1 MRKRIKRASL
11 IGFLLAAVSAFNWT
25 AISAFT
31 DQPTAHDPALAFST
45 YLGGGLVHYV
55 NGIAVDSLGNT
66 YVAGSTNS
74 SDFPT
79 TPGAFQTSYAG
90 KDAANGSDV
99 FVTKVGPDGS
109 LIYSTYLGGSDNEQA
124 LGIAV
129 DTSGNAYVTGL
140 TGSGS
145 FPTTPG
151 AFRTTMGNFGAVFLS
166 KLNAT
171 GTGLVYSTFLE
182 SSDGFGRGIPRAI
195 ALDSS
200 GNVYLTGESSAS
212 AYATGALQI
221 GPGGGDNDAF
231 VMKVNPTGTATG
243 YYSYLGGNGKD
254 QGNGITVD
262 SSGNAYV
269 AGNTTSTNFPTTP
282 NAFKARHREPLI
294 SEPFVAKVNS
304 SGTAVMYSTLLG
316 GRTGGVA
323 SGIAVDSSG
332 NAYIAGGTSSTDFPT
347 TPGAFQRI
355 YGGGQ
360 TDAFITKL
368 NSDGSS
374 LVYSTYIGGGAQD
387 DCAGISIDDLGNA
400 YVVGSTTSNSIPVT
414 NALQP
419 TNASGL
425 AFKSDDGANTWA
437 VAQNRL
443 AADDVRSLVIDPATP
458 STIYAAT
465 DEGVFK
471 TTDSG
476 DTWRPANEGLTALD
490 IRALIMD
497 PKNPSNLY
505 AVGFAEP
512 YDESGGV
519 LKSTDGGGSWS
530 ATSQTAGVYSVSV
543 DPLNPSV
550 IYAAGKSA
558 KGGGV
563 FKSTDGGETWAFTRV
578 PVVTQN
584 PGSVVDFLEIDPK
597 FTSNLYAATG
607 LRFGCAVCD
616 YGESDTIIKSTDAG
630 GSWSVTALSV
640 VNVRSIKVDPQSP
653 STLYV
658 ATYQGGI
665 FRSVDGGSTWIAVNE
680 GLSSLG
686 VRSLTIDPAHPS
698 TLYAG
703 SYGLFKST
711 NGGGSW
717 RITGVKDRQ
726 VSSVAIDLKN
736 TSTLYA
742 AAVLSRDAFIAKLNA
757 SGSALVYSTY
767 FGGHN
772 EEFGYGI
779 AVDRS
784 GAASITGTTRSPDL
798 PTAESLQPPRSN
810 YWNIFVTR
818 LGPSQGVAAPKV
830 VDAAISGKN
839 LIVFGENFSDGATIV
854 LNSDS
859 QKTNNDAGSPTTKL
873 IGKKSGKRIARGQ
886 TVAIQVSN
894 SDGVLSEPFRF
905 TRPLD

>member
-1 MRKRIKRASL
+1 MRMRIKRASL
-11 IGFLLAAVSAFNWT
+11 IGFLLAVASASNWT
-25 AISAFT
+25 AVPAFS
-31 DQPTAHDPALAFST
+31 DPPPAHDPVLAFST

-90 KDAANGSDV
+90 KDIGNGLDV
-99 FVTKVGPDGS
+99 FVTKLGPDGS
-109 LIYSTYLGGSDNEQA
+109 LIYSTYLGGSDTEQA

-129 DTSGNAYVTGL
+129 DTSGNAYITGL
-140 TGSGS
+140 TDGKD

-151 AFRTTMGNFGAVFLS
+151 AFRTSFGNFRAVFLT
-166 KLNAT
+166 KLNST

-200 GNVYLTGESSAS
+200 GNAYLTGESSAS
-212 AYATGALQI
+212 AIATGALQI

-231 VMKVNPTGTATG
+231 VMKVNPTGAAIG

-269 AGNTTSTNFPTTP
+269 AGNTASTNFPTTP

-294 SEPFVAKVNS
+294 SEPFVAKLNS

-316 GRTGGVA
+316 GSGVA

-332 NAYIAGGTSSTDFPT
+332 NAYVAGGTSSTDFPT

-360 TDAFITKL
+360 SDAFITKL
-368 NSDGSS
+368 NGDGSS
-374 LVYSTYIGGGAQD
+374 LIYSTYIGGGAQD
-387 DCAGISIDDLGNA
+387 HCAGISIDGSGNA
-400 YVVGSTTSNSIPVT
+400 YLVGSTTSNSFPVT
-414 NALQP
+414 NALLN
-419 TNASGL
+419 TNATGL

-443 AADDVRSLVIDPATP
+443 AADDVRSLVVDPTTT
-458 STIYAAT
+458 STIYAGT

-476 DTWRPANEGLTALD
+476 GTWRPANEGLTALD
-490 IRALIMD
+490 VRALTID
-497 PKNPSNLY
+497 PKNSSVLY

-530 ATSQTAGVYSVSV
+530 ATSQSTGVYSVSV
-543 DPLNPSV
+543 DPLNPSI

-563 FKSTDGGETWAFTRV
+563 YKSTDGGETWAFTRV
-578 PVVTQN
+578 TVVTQN
-584 PGSVVDFLEIDPK
+584 PGSVVDFLEIAPK
-597 FTSNLYAATG
+597 ITSTLYAAIG
-607 LRFGCAVCD
+607 VRFGVLPGI
-616 YGESDTIIKSTDAG
+616 YGEWDTIIKSTDAG
-630 GSWSVTALSV
+630 GSWSITALSAR
-640 VNVRSIKVDPQSP
+640 NVRSIKVDPQSP

-665 FRSVDGGSTWIAVNE
+665 FKSVDEGSNWITVNE
-680 GLSSLG
+680 GLTSLG
-686 VRSLTIDPAHPS
+686 VLSLTIDPAHPS

-717 RITGVKDRQ
+717 VITGIKDSP

-742 AAVLSRDAFIAKLNA
+742 AAVLSGDAFIAKVNA

-767 FGGHN
+767 FGGRSDDA
-772 EEFGYGI
+772 GYGI

-784 GAASITGTTRSPDL
+784 GAASITGITRSPDL
-798 PTAESLQPPRSN
+798 PTAGSLQPPRSN

-818 LGPSQGVAAPKV
+818 LGPSQAVAAPKV
-830 VDAAISGKN
+830 VDAVLNGKN
-839 LIVFGENFSDGATIV
+839 LIVYGENFSDGAAIV

-859 QKTNNDAGSPTTKL
+859 QKTNNDAGSPTSKL
-873 IGKKSGKRIARGQ
+873 IGKKSGKRIAPGQ